1 MAASSR
7 QVQKS
12 RKTKSENAAMLNQ
25 ILADIYGSV
34 IFNSG
39 YIWQPVVQED
49 ELKSREDRTT
59 KFVELHAYHPLLYA
73 RTRFAWMPA
82 LVPELPT
89 LMIMVSAITL
99 TMAQQLIKSA

>member
-7 QVQKS
+7 EGQIS
-12 RKTKSENAAMLNQ
+12 RKSKSENVAMVNQ

-49 ELKSREDRTT
+49 ELKSRKDRTT
-59 KFVELHAYHPLLYA
+59 KFVVLHAYHPLLYA
-73 RTRFAWMPA
+73 
-82 LVPELPT
+82 
-89 LMIMVSAITL
+89 
-99 TMAQQLIKSA
+99 